1 MAARTLVES
10 FSNGFLKPS
19 ECLDDFLADEWGVTD
34 EYGCWYIAQWEGD
47 MDDSPHAADLYY
59 NGKHYIFSQSY
70 SGEGLTGKSSWYES
84 REAAIKAFKK
94 LMSNFG
100 H

>member
-47 MDDSPHAADLYY
+47 MDD
-59 NGKHYIFSQSY
+59 
-70 SGEGLTGKSSWYES
+70 
-84 REAAIKAFKK
+84 
-94 LMSNFG
+94 
-100 H
+100 

>member
-1 MAARTLVES
+1 MNRTLVES

-19 ECLDDFLADEWGVTD
+19 ECLDDYLADEWGVTD
-34 EYGCWYIAQWEGD
+34 EYGCWYVAQWEGD
-47 MDDSPHAADLYY
+47 MDDSPHAAELRYD
-59 NGKHYIFSQSY
+59 GRRYIFNTFY
-70 SGEGLTGKSSWYES
+70 SGPGLVVRGCTYGD